1 MSGNAE
7 LRALAEKARD
17 ADGWTWPRAALVEA
31 CTPARI
37 LALLDAHDAAV
48 KALEQIKREAATM
61 PGPANWAFRIAD
73 TALAEVQP

>member
-37 LALLDAHDAAV
+37 LSLLDAHDAML
-48 KALEQIKREAATM
+48 ALLIESQYLPDRNWRERRDAT
-61 PGPANWAFRIAD
+61 I
-73 TALAEVQP
+73 AEVQS